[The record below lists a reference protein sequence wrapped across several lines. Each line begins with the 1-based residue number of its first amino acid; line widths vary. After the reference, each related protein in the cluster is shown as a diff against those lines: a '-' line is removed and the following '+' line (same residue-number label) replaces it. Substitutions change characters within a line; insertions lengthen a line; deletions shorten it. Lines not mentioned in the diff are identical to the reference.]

1 MCPCSA
7 RPYDLRRELSNAVFR
22 QTARQLAKL
31 REELIDPWL
40 LPAPAPLTD
49 TLPPS
54 HLADPD
60 SRFIL
65 VDGIRVHYKQ
75 TGSDTS
81 QPAVLLLHGFNGL
94 VSNASETSTCCKLCI
109 E

>member
-1 MCPCSA
+1 MPCLPSSA
-7 RPYDLRRELSNAVFR
+7 EPHDLRRELRGAVRR
-22 QTARQLAKL
+22 QASRQLAKM
-31 REELIDPWL
+31 REELMDPWL

-75 TGSDTS
+75 IGSDAL
-81 QPAVLLLHGFNGL
+81 QPAVLLLHGFNG
-94 VSNASETSTCCKLCI
+94 
-109 E
+109 